1 MPIITVAEL
10 ETKLYAEV
18 ITEIT
23 RGDIAIAETAI
34 AAAVQECKMYLSRYD
49 LAQLFGT
56 DTEPPTVA
64 DEYLNSIVK
73 DVACWHLLRLCNTGV
88 EYAISRTAYTDALDV
103 LKSIKA
109 GAVQPEGWPY
119 KTQESNTALP
129 DGNTVNWNSNRKRS
143 NHY

>member
-34 AAAVQECKMYLSRYD
+34 VAAVQECKMYLSRYD
-49 LAQLFGT
+49 LVQLFGT
-56 DTEPPTVA
+56 DTEPPIVD
-64 DEYLNSIVK
+64 DEYLKSIVK
-73 DVACWHLLRLCNTGV
+73 DIACWHLLRLSNTGV
-88 EYAISRTAYTDALDV
+88 DYTTSRTAYTDALDV

-109 GAVQPEGWPY
+109 GAVQPQGWPY
-119 KTQESNTALP
+119 KTADTDHTMP
-129 DGNTVNWNSNRKRS
+129 DGNSINWNSNPKRS